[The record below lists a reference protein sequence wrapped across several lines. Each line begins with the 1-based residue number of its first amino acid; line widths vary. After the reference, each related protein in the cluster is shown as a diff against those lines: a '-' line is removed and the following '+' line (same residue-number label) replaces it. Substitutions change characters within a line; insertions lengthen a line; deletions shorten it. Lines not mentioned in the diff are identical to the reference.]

1 MTQVDEL
8 LKTNYGMSGSVM
20 ELFQMQ
26 IKENSKRYR
35 VIYTDK
41 SNKRLE
47 IILDNFSSKFIVVQS
62 FVLEDEYKS
71 IAPGDQRILGV

>member
-1 MTQVDEL
+1 MTEVDEF
-8 LKTNYGMSGSVM
+8 LKNNYGMGGSVM

-47 IILDNFSSKFIVVQS
+47 IILDNFSGKFIVVQS

>member
-1 MTQVDEL
+1 MTEVDEF
-8 LKTNYGMSGSVM
+8 LKNNYGMGGSVM

-47 IILDNFSSKFIVVQS
+47 IILDNFSGKLIVVQS